1 MKIKLTK
8 LKDQI
13 KRHPFLYMAFAILVL
28 NFIIVELYLFEMI
41 DIDLPIL
48 QNNRI
53 IALCCFI
60 IGLYNLQKN
69 EHGKFS

>member
-1 MKIKLTK
+1 MKIKITK

-13 KRHPFLYMAFAILVL
+13 KRHPFLYLTFCILVT
-28 NFIIVELYLFEMI
+28 NFIIVELYLLKI
-41 DIDLPIL
+41 AYLDLPVL

-69 EHGKFS
+69 EHGKIS